1 MRLIHYANRNL
12 SVLLLVL
19 MGVWGT
25 LFYFTIIDEV
35 MDETDDTLENYR
47 EIVVGKILDDPGI
60 LMTEDRILHSY
71 ALRPLSLDE
80 ALDYKVRFYDSEVYI
95 ETEDEYE
102 PVRVMRSCFLAPDDR
117 FYELTL
123 RISTVERD
131 DMVRAIFW
139 YLLVLYVVLLLCVTV
154 GTRMVLKKV
163 FVPLQRLLAWFDR
176 VTPGKP
182 VPPLDNETK
191 VSEFAKLN
199 KAAVA
204 MSFRSQKAYE
214 EQKRFIENAS
224 HELQTPLAIARG
236 KLELLA
242 ESEGLTERQL
252 QDIDELYRTLGRAVK
267 LNKSLLLLSRIDN
280 GQYPDSKPL
289 DLGSIAKET
298 LADLLDIYE
307 SRRIQAS
314 IEDHAP
320 CQVEMNESLAHV
332 LLTNLLKN
340 AIVHNEVGGRLRL
353 VLGKA
358 SIEVANSGETPL
370 DAEKIF
376 RRFYRADLSKKE
388 STGWG
393 LAIVKSICDLYGIR
407 LSYAC
412 KEGMHRFSLKFAKP
426 QRQGGFS

>member
-1 MRLIHYANRNL
+1 MKLVHYTNRSL
-12 SVLLLVL
+12 FILLFFL
-19 MGVWGT
+19 MGAWGL

-47 EIVVGKILDDPGI
+47 EIVVGKILDDPEI
-60 LMTEDRILHSY
+60 LETEDRILHSY
-71 ALRPLSLDE
+71 TIRPLDIGE
-80 ALDYKVRFYDSEVYI
+80 ALDYEVQFYDSEIYI
-95 ETEDEYE
+95 ATEDEHE
-102 PVRVMRSCFLAPDDR
+102 PVRVMRSCFLAPDDQ

-139 YLLVLYVVLLLCVTV
+139 YLLVLYIVMLLCVTA
-154 GTRMVLKKV
+154 GTRVVLKRV
-163 FVPLQRLLAWFDR
+163 FVPLQRLLTWFDH
-176 VTPGKP
+176 VVPGKP

-191 VSEFAKLN
+191 IAEFSKLN

-214 EQKRFIENAS
+214 EQKQFIENAS

-242 ESEGLTERQL
+242 ESEGLSEKHL

-280 GQYPDSKPL
+280 GQYPDSRML
-289 DLGSIAKET
+289 DLGAIAKET
-298 LADLLDIYE
+298 LCNLLDIYE
-307 SRRIQAS
+307 SRQIKAS
-314 IEDHAP
+314 VEERDVCRA
-320 CQVEMNESLAHV
+320 EMNDSLAHV

-340 AIVHNEVGGRLRL
+340 AIVHNNPGGELRL
-353 VLGKA
+353 VLGKNEMKVCNTGV
-358 SIEVANSGETPL
+358 SPL
-370 DAEKIF
+370 DAGKIF

-388 STGWG
+388 STGLG
-393 LAIVKSICDLYGIR
+393 LAIAKSICGLYGIR
-407 LSYAC
+407 LSYMY
-412 KEGMHRFSLKFAKP
+412 EQGMHCFVLNFVNT
-426 QRQGGFS
+426 QN